1 MADSTLIAVRATKKD
16 YYTLVHQP
24 SQTTLDENGEGLW
37 PADQF
42 TFRLLLDEALKRL
55 GPDQLKSESLQEAA
69 EEADVQ
75 DPPAKTAKK
84 G

>member
-1 MADSTLIAVRATKKD
+1 MADSTLVAVRATKRE
-16 YYTLVHQP
+16 YYGLVHQP
-24 SQTTLDENGEGLW
+24 SQATLDENGEGLW

-42 TFRLLLDEALKRL
+42 TFRLFLDEALKRL
-55 GPDQLKSESLQEAA
+55 GPEQLKSESLQEAA

-75 DPPAKTAKK
+75 APSAKTAKK